1 MVAHRTLPALVRI
14 RAVTALL
21 GFAVLLVPRGAPA
34 FGDEEPARAG
44 RVILVVLDRVDVDD
58 LLTIPSVRALE
69 GRAAFGVMS
78 TAGRGVITPFVGAL
92 SISAGTRAVAP
103 DPNAFVLTV
112 APGPVTEPLV
122 VGNVGDAYRTRTGRI
137 PPAPAG
143 GGTPFVYPDI
153 DLVVRANAR
162 ADVRATPGLLGSS
175 LREARLRASVASLD
189 GFWSRLAPLVAM
201 DEDGVVDAGFVM
213 DPTRPRSIGRALDRA
228 LASGDLVAVDG
239 GEARHARVVLPEVLA
254 RVRPGDALVV
264 MGADPPEETLREHT
278 WLSPVFAMGG
288 GLEPG
293 ILTSPSTRRDGV
305 VSNVDV
311 LPTVLAWLG
320 VGVPDGL
327 VGQRFQSRAS
337 GDPLAATSEAF
348 HAYERLARH
357 RGEAFRLAIV
367 IALLALSAAAIVAL
381 RRPAPGARPP
391 VWVRAGLF
399 ATAAIPLVM
408 LLEPLVA
415 FDSLSATLATIVA
428 GSLTIGVV
436 FAAAIRRDFAGFA
449 LLGGASLA
457 ILLVDVVVGSPLGAR
472 SLLGFTVAGGTRF
485 YGLASEEMGVALA
498 GLLLVLGHV
507 RDARPGLR
515 ALAYAGAVASVIV
528 LAAPPFGAK
537 FGMLLT
543 AVPALAVAWT
553 IFEGRRMTRE
563 TVLLVAA
570 VLIAGVGLATAAGLL
585 AGAEGSHIGLETRAV
600 GESGAGALLSVILR
614 RAGVALR
621 LLFTFWSW
629 LVVAG
634 VGVAVFAAAMRRR
647 GTAEFSLGRPGV
659 RGAAAGAL
667 AAGVT
672 GLLFNDAGAVIVAT
686 LVMVAAPAVMA
697 EVASAQAGRPARTRR
712 RSSTSATR
720 SPSVIGAIT

>member
-1 MVAHRTLPALVRI
+1 MRI

-34 FGDEEPARAG
+34 FGDEAPPRAD
-44 RVILVVLDRVDVDD
+44 RVILVLLDRVHVDD
-58 LLTIPSVRALE
+58 LLTIPAVRALE

-103 DPNAFVLTV
+103 DPNTFVLTV
-112 APGPVTEPLV
+112 APGPVTERLV
-122 VGNVGDAYRTRTGRI
+122 VGNVGDAYRARTGRN

-143 GGTPFVYPDI
+143 DRTPFVYPDI
-153 DLVVRANAR
+153 DLVLGANAR
-162 ADVRATPGLLGSS
+162 ADVRAMPGLLGSAV
-175 LREARLRASVASLD
+175 REAGLRASVASLD
-189 GFWSRLAPLVAM
+189 GFRSRLAPLVAM
-201 DEDGVVDAGFVM
+201 DGEGVVDAGFVM
-213 DPTRPRSIGRALDRA
+213 DPARPPSIGRALDRA
-228 LASGDLVAVDG
+228 LTNGDLVAVDA
-239 GEARHARVVLPEVLA
+239 GEARHARAILPEVLA

-264 MGADPPEETLREHT
+264 MGADPPEETLLEHT
-278 WLSPVFAMGG
+278 WLSPVLAMGG

-293 ILTSPSTRRDGV
+293 VLTSPSTRRDGV

-311 LPTVLAWLG
+311 LPTVLAWLD
-320 VGVPDGL
+320 VGVPEGL
-327 VGQRFQSRAS
+327 VGQRFETRVS

-367 IALLALSAAAIVAL
+367 VAILTLAAAAVTTL
-381 RRPAPGARPP
+381 RRREPGARPP
-391 VWVRAGLF
+391 AWVRAGLF
-399 ATAAIPLVM
+399 ATASIPLVM

-415 FDSLSATLATIVA
+415 FEALSATLATIVA
-428 GSLTIGVV
+428 GSLAIGVLL
-436 FAAAIRRDFAGFA
+436 AAVVRRDFAGFA
-449 LLGGASLA
+449 FLGGASLA
-457 ILLVDVVVGSPLGAR
+457 ILVLDVVVGSPLGAR

-498 GLLLVLGHV
+498 GLLLVLGYV

-515 ALAYAGAVASVIV
+515 APAYAGAVASVIV

-570 VLIAGVGLATAAGLL
+570 ILIAGVGLATAAGLL
-585 AGAEGSHIGLETRAV
+585 AGAEGSHIGLETRVV

-629 LVVAG
+629 LVLAG
-634 VGVAVFAAAMRRR
+634 LGVSVFATVMRRR
-647 GTAEFSLGRPGV
+647 GTAETALGRPGV

-697 EVASAQAGRPARTRR
+697 EAASAQTPRPTRTRR

>member
-1 MVAHRTLPALVRI
+1 MRI

-34 FGDEEPARAG
+34 FGDEAQARAD
-44 RVILVVLDRVDVDD
+44 RVILVVLDRVLVDD
-58 LLTIPSVRALE
+58 LLAIPSVRALE
-69 GRAAFGVMS
+69 GRAAFGLMS

-92 SISAGTRAVAP
+92 SISAGARAVAP
-103 DPNAFVLTV
+103 DPNAFFLTV
-112 APGPVTEPLV
+112 TPGPVTERLA
-122 VGNVGDAYRTRTGRI
+122 VGTVADAYVARTGRL
-137 PPAPAG
+137 PPASTREG
-143 GGTPFVYPDI
+143 IPFVYPDI
-153 DLVVRANAR
+153 ELVLRANAR
-162 ADVRATPGLLGSS
+162 ADVRATPGLLGSA
-175 LREARLRASVASLD
+175 LRDAGLRASVASLD
-189 GFWSRLAPLVAM
+189 GYRSRLAPLVAM
-201 DEDGVVDAGFVM
+201 DEEGVVDAGFIM
-213 DPTRPRSIGRALDRA
+213 APARPRSIGRALDRA
-228 LASGDLVAVDG
+228 LASGDLVTVDG
-239 GEARHARVVLPEVLA
+239 GEGTDARAILPEVLA

-264 MGADPPEETLREHT
+264 MGADPPEDTLREHT
-278 WLSPVFAMGG
+278 WLSPVLAMGG

-293 ILTSPSTRRDGV
+293 TLTSPSTRRDGV

-320 VGVPDGL
+320 VDVPDGL
-327 VGQRFQSRAS
+327 VGQRFETRANAE
-337 GDPLAATSEAF
+337 PLAATSESF

-357 RGEAFRLAIV
+357 RGEAFRLVIV
-367 IALLALSAAAIVAL
+367 FAIVAMAAAAVTGL
-381 RRPAPGARPP
+381 RRREPGARLPG
-391 VWVRAGLF
+391 WVRTGLF
-399 ATAAIPLVM
+399 AAAAVPLVM

-415 FDSLSATLATIVA
+415 FESLSATLATIVG
-428 GSLTIGVV
+428 GSLAVGVA
-436 FAAAIRRDFAGFA
+436 FAALVRRDFAGFA
-449 LLGGASLA
+449 VLGGASLV
-457 ILLVDVVVGSPLGAR
+457 ILLADVLVGSPLGAR

-485 YGLASEEMGVALA
+485 YGLASEEMGVALG

-515 ALAYAGAVASVIV
+515 RVAYAGAVVSVMV

-600 GESGAGALLSVILR
+600 GESGAGALLSVLLR

-629 LVVAG
+629 LVLAG
-634 VGVAVFAAAMRRR
+634 VGVAVFVGVLRRR
-647 GTAEFSLGRPGV
+647 APAGSNVRPGV
-659 RGAAAGAL
+659 RGAAVGAL

-686 LVMVAAPAVMA
+686 LVLVVAPAIMA
-697 EVASAQAGRPARTRR
+697 EAAAAAQAGRSVRTRR

-720 SPSVIGAIT
+720 SPSAIGAIT